1 MASSA
6 STVMPPSRW
15 LPLWSILE
23 MDLKQ
28 TVKGWLYRLSLLA
41 ILIVSVGVLLNRAA
55 VHREAGFTQYA
66 SVHVG
71 DFLQYTVIFGAA
83 LSALFTANVIAGERG
98 NLIDS
103 TLCRGVGRWHFF
115 VGKWVSRSVAVL
127 GGFLACGLVFMVASV
142 FILKSDLDFDHCIVA
157 MILVGSVLWL
167 MVSATMAVSASVNN
181 TMLSL
186 GIVLFLLYGL
196 MALLW
201 LVPMGNFTLTRF
213 LNTLPMIIR
222 STDANAPPGTYV
234 LPMLPYLKLAGYIAL
249 AGCGCASLGML
260 HFMRK
265 DV

>member
-6 STVMPPSRW
+6 STAMPPSRW

-28 TVKGWLYRLSLLA
+28 TLRSWLYRLSLLA
-41 ILIVSVGVLLNRAA
+41 VLIVSLGVLLNRAA
-55 VHREAGFTQYA
+55 VHREAGLIQYA

-71 DFLQYTVIFGAA
+71 DFLQYTIIFGAA

-115 VGKWVSRSVAVL
+115 VGKWVARSVAVL
-127 GGFLACGLVFMVASV
+127 GGFLAVGLVFMVAAV
-142 FILKSDLDFDHCIVA
+142 FILKSDLDFDHCLVA

-167 MVSATMAVSASVNN
+167 MVSATMAVSATVNN

-186 GIVLFLLYGL
+186 GVVLFVLYGL

-201 LVPMGNFTLTRF
+201 LVPIGGFTLTRF
-213 LNTLPMIIR
+213 LNTLPMMIR
-222 STDANAPPGTYV
+222 PNDPNPAPGTYFI
-234 LPMLPYLKLAGYIAL
+234 PMMPFLKMAGYIAL
-249 AGCGCASLGML
+249 AGCSCAAVGMV

>member
-1 MASSA
+1 MASST
-6 STVMPPSRW
+6 SIVTPPSRW

-28 TVKGWLYRLSLLA
+28 TAKSWLYRLSILA
-41 ILIVSVGVLLNRAA
+41 VLIVSVGVLLNRAA
-55 VHREAGFTQYA
+55 IHREAGLVQYA
-66 SVHVG
+66 SIHVG

-103 TLCRGVGRWHFF
+103 TLCRGVGRWHFYL
-115 VGKWVSRSVAVL
+115 GKWVARSVAVL
-127 GGFLACGLVFMVASV
+127 GGFLAVGLVFMVFSV
-142 FILKSDLDFDHCIVA
+142 FILKSDLDFDRCLTA
-157 MILVGSVLWL
+157 LVLVCSVLWL
-167 MVSATMAVSASVNN
+167 MVSITMAVSASVNN

-186 GIVLFLLYGL
+186 GLVLFLLYGF

-201 LVPMGNFTLTRF
+201 LVPLGNFTLRGF
-213 LNTLPMIIR
+213 LLALPNMIR
-222 STDANAPPGTYV
+222 ATDGSAPPGTYI
-234 LPMLPYLKLAGYIAL
+234 LPMMPYLKLAGYIAL
-249 AGCGCASLGML
+249 AGIGISTIGMI

>member
-1 MASSA
+1 MASST
-6 STVMPPSRW
+6 SIVTPPSRW

-28 TVKGWLYRLSLLA
+28 TVRGWLYRLSLLA
-41 ILIVSVGVLLNRAA
+41 VLIVSVGVLLNRAA
-55 VHREAGFTQYA
+55 VHREAGMVQYA

-71 DFLQYTVIFGAA
+71 DFLHYTVIFGAA
-83 LSALFTANVIAGERG
+83 LSALFTANAIAGDRG

-103 TLCRGVGRWHFF
+103 TLCRGVGRWHYF
-115 VGKWVSRSVAVL
+115 VGKWAARSVAVL
-127 GGFLACGLVFMVASV
+127 GGFMAVGMVFMVASV

-157 MILVGSVLWL
+157 LILVGSVLWL

-186 GIVLFLLYGL
+186 GLVLFTLYGL

-222 STDANAPPGTYV
+222 STDPQTTPGAYV
-234 LPMLPYLKLAGYIAL
+234 LPMMPYLKLAGYIAL
-249 AGCGCASLGML
+249 TGCGCASLGML